1 MTRFNLMWMAAAG
14 ALMLGGSVGAQ
25 GIETTADG
33 NEAAVDANLSEQK
46 IQAMNTAFTS
56 ALNAMSTAMRT
67 CGNSRLVYAPGATG
81 ADANGCVSPIVAGTV
96 SAFRLS
102 ACPTGWTALT
112 TARGR
117 VIVGTGTLGS
127 DTYALNGTGGAAA
140 RTLTAANIPAHTHPL
155 RSVGLRMV
163 RKADGDKHG
172 WFQGLKDE
180 SAYDS
185 DTRPDVNTKAS
196 AGGSNPFDNRQPYL
210 ALLYCV
216 KS

>member
-1 MTRFNLMWMAAAG
+1 MLKRMMACSALMMLAAAG
-14 ALMLGGSVGAQ
+14 AVHVESQEAVAN
-25 GIETTADG
+25 G
-33 NEAAVDANLSEQK
+33 NEAAIDANLSEQK
-46 IQAMNTAFTS
+46 IQAINAAFTS
-56 ALNAMSTAMRT
+56 IVTSMTTAMRT
-67 CGNSRLVYAPGATG
+67 CGNSRMVYAPGATG
-81 ADANGCVSPIVAGTV
+81 ANASGCVSPIVAGTV
-96 SAFRLS
+96 SAFQLS

-117 VIVGTGTLGS
+117 VIIGVGTLGS
-127 DTYALNGTGGAAA
+127 DSYALNGTGGASQ
-140 RTLTAANIPAHTHPL
+140 RTLAANNVPAHTHPL

-185 DTRPDVNTKAS
+185 DTRPDVTTKAS
-196 AGGSNPFDNRQPYL
+196 AGGNQPFDNRQAYL

-216 KS
+216 KN